1 MMRKAKW
8 LGMMSVATALVSVA
22 IAQTPVQKLEQG
34 GKLSFRLNDSPY
46 YIRAGI
52 GCNIPAFQRWNR
64 RSGPHLQDTLRPERR
79 RDCPRLPSDHPGDC
93 EHHPVQRAGNLHR
106 HARRSEQECAGQP
119 SRVFDPPHCTYIAGG
134 VQSWFK
140 VTRVY
145 ADFTMEISEGSCQLD
160 PYNCLCG
167 DLTLAPFGN
176 TDPPNENVNYMGFN
190 GLLMQGGDC
199 DTGGPVPVCA
209 RTYNINAVAYGGGL
223 FGQGD
228 VNNDCTIDDADLL
241 IVLFNFG
248 GTGDGDINRDGV
260 VDDADLLIVL
270 FNFGNSC

>member
-22 IAQTPVQKLEQG
+22 IAQTPVQKLEQS

-46 YIRAGI
+46 YIRVGVGCNLPAFSGGI
-52 GCNIPAFQRWNR
+52 GDQDPICKTLSDLNGDGIALDFQATIQEIVNDIQSNELVTFIGTPVAANRVRWT
-64 RSGPHLQDTLRPERR
+64 GER
-79 RDCPRLPSDHPGDC
+79 
-93 EHHPVQRAGNLHR
+93 E
-106 HARRSEQECAGQP
+106 
-119 SRVFDPPHCTYIAGG
+119 FDPPHCAFITGS

-140 VTRVY
+140 ITRVY

-176 TDPPNENVNYMGFN
+176 TDPPNENVNYMGFD
-190 GLLMQGGDC
+190 GLLVLADTC
-199 DTGGPVPVCA
+199 DSTSVLPTCA

-248 GTGDGDINRDGV
+248 GTGAGDINRDGV